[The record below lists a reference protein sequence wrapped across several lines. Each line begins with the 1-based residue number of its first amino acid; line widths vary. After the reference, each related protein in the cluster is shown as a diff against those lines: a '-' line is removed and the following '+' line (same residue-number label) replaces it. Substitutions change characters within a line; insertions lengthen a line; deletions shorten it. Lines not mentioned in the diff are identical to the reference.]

1 MSQEKRKIR
10 HDFMTSVFERDGH
23 RCAVCKYA
31 PEAPYKS
38 YPFDA
43 HHITDRH
50 DMPAGGYVPEN
61 GITLCWEC
69 HLKAETFRKNP
80 LPGYSPEELYAAI
93 GSSKELAVRKS
104 NECLE
109 VNGSNKV

>member
-1 MSQEKRKIR
+1 
-10 HDFMTSVFERDGH
+10 MTLVFERDDH
-23 RCAVCKYA
+23 KCRVCKDG
-31 PEAPYKS
+31 PFK

-50 DMPAGGYVPEN
+50 DMPGGGYVLEN

-69 HLKAETFRKNP
+69 HFKAETFRKDP

-104 NECLE
+104 NERLE
-109 VNGSNKV
+109 KHRSDKV